1 MDFNKKRMVVISQLI
16 TQPRIHRRLKSL
28 RDAGFEL
35 QVYATD
41 RNRFQVNAF
50 PEGIP
55 LKRLGVFD
63 DNYIKRIPK
72 ILSIIKEVRRYEKN
86 KRIDGI
92 YMFGFDSAI
101 IGNSLGRKNAKKMYE
116 ISDLRFTKDQ
126 KSLISQAF
134 CFIEDQFLKNTDLVI
149 LTSPWFLD
157 EYRSRIKNIEN
168 ISSIYENKLPQNFH
182 IDNARNI
189 SEREDGIIKIGF
201 VGFIRYLN
209 VIEPFMQEIAKREA
223 KFEFHL
229 YGDGDKQDI
238 NTVKDYAKK
247 YGNIIFHGPYKNPD
261 ELEQIYQSIDL
272 TCSIYDS
279 NHFNVK
285 VLSPNK
291 LFESIYFCSP
301 IIVADNTRL
310 GERVLDWNVGFSVD
324 VQSRQAV
331 GEFLDTLS
339 WKEIKEKRSGCLK
352 YNPEDLVFDESKFLM
367 DVKNIFTEH
376 E

>member
-1 MDFNKKRMVVISQLI
+1 MHFNKKRIVFISQLI
-16 TQPRIHRRLKSL
+16 TQPRIHRRLQSL

-41 RNRFQVNAF
+41 RKRFQVNEF

-55 LKRLGVFD
+55 LKNLGVFD

-72 ILSIIKEVRRYEKN
+72 ILSIIKEVRRAEKN
-86 KRIDGI
+86 NRIDGI

-116 ISDLRFTKDQ
+116 ISDLRFTKNQ
-126 KSLISQAF
+126 KSLMSKVF
-134 CFIEDQFLKNTDLVI
+134 CFIEDRFIKNTDLLI
-149 LTSPWFLD
+149 MTSPWFLD
-157 EYRSRIKNIEN
+157 EYKTRVKHIEN
-168 ISSIYENKLPQNFH
+168 ITRIFENKLPQDFYT
-182 IDNARNI
+182 DNGRNI
-189 SEREDGIIKIGF
+189 SEREEGIIKIGF

-209 VIEPFMQEIAKREA
+209 VIEPFMQEIAKKGD

-229 YGDGDKQDI
+229 YGDGDEKDI

-247 YGNIIFHGPYKNPD
+247 HGNIIYHGPYKNPD
-261 ELEQIYQSIDL
+261 ELEEVYHSIDL

-310 GERVLDWNVGFSVD
+310 GERVNDWNVGFSVD
-324 VQSRQAV
+324 VQSKQAV
-331 GEFLDTLS
+331 GEFLDNLS
-339 WKEIKEKRSGCLK
+339 WEKVKEKRNSCLK
-352 YNPEDLVFDESKFLM
+352 YDPKNLVFDENRFLT